1 MYLFTR
7 AGRFGPGSVGEG
19 MTFVTLITEKVHQE
33 TGLDIHSW
41 GASMSPELGTVVW
54 ASFVESLEQIEAAQD
69 KLAVSDSFIALAES
83 GAKLFIEPLRDSVA
97 QVVVGSFDP
106 TAPLPSYVTVA
117 RATATNGKLSEALA
131 AGEEIAETATRITG
145 VPTSF
150 LVEATGPFGGC
161 RWNSGYP
168 DIASLE
174 RAEASLMAD
183 ATWLKLIDRVG
194 PCFQDGASQS
204 IYRRII

>member
-19 MTFVTLITEKVHQE
+19 MTFVTSITEKVHQE

-41 GASMSPELGTVVW
+41 GATMSRELGTVVW
-54 ASFVESLEQIEAAQD
+54 ATFVESLEQLEAAQD

-83 GAKLFIEPLRDSVA
+83 GSHLFVGPLEDSIA
-97 QVVVGSFDP
+97 QVVTGQFDP

-117 RATATNGKLSEALA
+117 RAVAVNGRLNDAMA
-131 AGEEIAETATRITG
+131 AGTEIAEAVTRITG
-145 VPTSF
+145 WATSF
-150 LVEATGPFGGC
+150 LVDATGPFGGC
-161 RWNSGYP
+161 RWHTGYP
-168 DIASLE
+168 DIGSLE
-174 RAEASLMAD
+174 RSEAALMED
-183 ATWLKLIDRVG
+183 PSWLALIDRVAV
-194 PCFQDGASQS
+194 CYEAGATQS

>member
-19 MTFVTLITEKVHQE
+19 MTFVTSITEKVHQE
-33 TGLDIHSW
+33 TGLDVHSW

-54 ASFVESLEQIEAAQD
+54 ASFVESLEQLEAAQD

-83 GAKLFIEPLRDSVA
+83 GAKLFIGPLQDSVA
-97 QVVVGSFDP
+97 QVVVGTYDR

-117 RATATNGKLSEALA
+117 RATAANGKLTEALA

-150 LVEATGPFGGC
+150 LVNATGPFGGC
-161 RWNSGYP
+161 RWNSGHA

-174 RAEASLMAD
+174 RAEASLMSD
-183 ATWLKLIDRVG
+183 ASWLKLIDRVG
-194 PCFQDGASQS
+194 ACYQEGATQS